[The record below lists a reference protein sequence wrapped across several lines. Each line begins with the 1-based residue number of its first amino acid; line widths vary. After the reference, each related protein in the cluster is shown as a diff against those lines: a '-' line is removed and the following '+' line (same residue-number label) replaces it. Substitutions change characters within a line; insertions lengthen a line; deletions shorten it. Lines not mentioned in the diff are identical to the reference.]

1 MRRPHYMSAQ
11 YSRACNRLD
20 DEAQMTIW
28 RLTNSSQIPTKTW
41 RLSNNPHLHAN
52 RIEELDAPVL
62 KYVIEILGVLDL
74 RHLSQSLLLHNNAN
88 SHSIQTAV
96 TDSCGNK
103 QQTSMVWWLRET
115 NAEAMNWKMGLRCSK
130 ISIFIVVA
138 FFLFGSAWVRFV
150 SLNTI
155 VRFELWVTWT
165 MSKENV

>member
-1 MRRPHYMSAQ
+1 M
-11 YSRACNRLD
+11 
-20 DEAQMTIW
+20 
-28 RLTNSSQIPTKTW
+28 
-41 RLSNNPHLHAN
+41 
-52 RIEELDAPVL
+52 L

-155 VRFELWVTWT
+155 VRFEL
-165 MSKENV
+165 